1 MAKIALSDLT
11 GKAVELPPAPL
22 RVLVFA
28 TVDELG
34 LLRGVA
40 EEQRNSSYPVDLVL
54 VFIGTDLKD
63 AKAFQKSNPQ
73 VKLYKANN
81 IASFHHLGV
90 TEVPWVVFVENS
102 EIKLTARPNEIGSPL
117 MGKLISRIL
126 PTSPLLQSAINK
138 ATEIPTDK
146 VDQLEV
152 FVEMNQKEL
161 DSLKTELQQRDDL
174 ISHLTEK
181 L

>member
-1 MAKIALSDLT
+1 M
-11 GKAVELPPAPL
+11 
-22 RVLVFA
+22 
-28 TVDELG
+28 
-34 LLRGVA
+34 
-40 EEQRNSSYPVDLVL
+40 
-54 VFIGTDLKD
+54 
-63 AKAFQKSNPQ
+63 
-73 VKLYKANN
+73 
-81 IASFHHLGV
+81 
-90 TEVPWVVFVENS
+90 PWVVFVENS